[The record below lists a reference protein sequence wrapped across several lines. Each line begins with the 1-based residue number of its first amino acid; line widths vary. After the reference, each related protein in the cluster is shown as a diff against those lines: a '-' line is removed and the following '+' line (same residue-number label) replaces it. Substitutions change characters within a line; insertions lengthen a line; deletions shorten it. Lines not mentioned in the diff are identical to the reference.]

1 MAVGDIPRVKRPY
14 TAPLLERMPIEST
27 ANASAQNS
35 DCEFDNIS
43 STDENWTRFLG

>member
-35 DCEFDNIS
+35 DTLEFHDNTAFPPQPGS
-43 STDENWTRFLG
+43 